1 MKIAGHTMGTPSRTP
16 EEAIELFTRT
26 GIQGIE
32 LIMQDDY
39 KSAIPTTVTPAALR
53 QIRKRAANQGVV
65 IAFLT
70 PYITALNSLDEATYR
85 AQLDLLKR
93 AVEVAAELGA
103 PGLRVYGGK
112 EVPEADWQ
120 PHFDRLVAGLRIG
133 GETARQAGVKL
144 AVENHQTTMTVSAKA
159 TMEVVRAVNLP
170 NVGVLYDQANLS
182 HMHREDFAESLE
194 LQRGH
199 IVHAHVKDFV
209 KKPGRDRSAGGGVAF
224 MPAEGR
230 SIITAVLGEGIMP
243 WRQIIPALRATGY
256 DGWLSLELE
265 KRWYPDELP
274 SEEEAFRRSA
284 AFLKTLLV

>member
-16 EEAIELFTRT
+16 VEAIELFARV

-39 KSAIPTTVTPAALR
+39 KSAIPTTVAAASLR
-53 QIRKRAANQGVV
+53 EIRKRAAGLGVE

-70 PYITALNSLDEATYR
+70 PYITALNSLEEATYR

-120 PHFDRLVAGLRIG
+120 PHFNRLVAGLRIG

-182 HMHREDFAESLE
+182 HMHQEDFAEALE

-199 IVHAHVKDFV
+199 IVHVHAKDFV

-230 SIITAVLGEGIMP
+230 AIITQVVGEGIMP
-243 WRQIIPALRATGY
+243 WARILPALRATGY

-284 AFLKTLLV
+284 TFLKTLLA